1 MKGLLLDYK
10 KLAAIL
16 ICAALGGGALYLLVR
31 YLLPVLLPFLLS
43 WGLALLLRPVAVWL
57 GKRLHLPL
65 RAVAALTT
73 LGALLLVGGMATL
86 AVRRLVMEIRS
97 AAAYLRAEPDLFAG
111 LFSDLLNGSE
121 ELGLLFG
128 VERWINA
135 LWEQLT
141 TALLEAV
148 PPLVGNAVLS
158 LPGVLLFLL
167 VAIVSAFYFSLDLA
181 KVHATVRAILP
192 KRIAD
197 SLGQVR
203 QGAMRLGLGYLR
215 SYLILTGVIFLIM
228 LTGLSLLSVE
238 YALLLSLLL
247 AAVDSLPVV
256 GVGTV
261 LIPWGI
267 LSLATGETS
276 RGVGLLLLFAVSE
289 IARQILEPRL
299 LGSALGIH
307 PLVSLLSL
315 YGGVRLFGFL
325 GLVAGPLLAVLLK
338 LLFSRLTQ
346 GEKTKNP
353 SYDGISVGHTRST
366 LPERRQ
372 REQT

>member
-135 LWEQLT
+135 LW
-141 TALLEAV
+141 
-148 PPLVGNAVLS
+148 
-158 LPGVLLFLL
+158 
-167 VAIVSAFYFSLDLA
+167 
-181 KVHATVRAILP
+181 
-192 KRIAD
+192 
-197 SLGQVR
+197 
-203 QGAMRLGLGYLR
+203 
-215 SYLILTGVIFLIM
+215 
-228 LTGLSLLSVE
+228 
-238 YALLLSLLL
+238 
-247 AAVDSLPVV
+247 
-256 GVGTV
+256 
-261 LIPWGI
+261 
-267 LSLATGETS
+267 
-276 RGVGLLLLFAVSE
+276 
-289 IARQILEPRL
+289 
-299 LGSALGIH
+299 
-307 PLVSLLSL
+307 
-315 YGGVRLFGFL
+315 
-325 GLVAGPLLAVLLK
+325 
-338 LLFSRLTQ
+338 
-346 GEKTKNP
+346 
-353 SYDGISVGHTRST
+353 
-366 LPERRQ
+366 
-372 REQT
+372 